1 MQLIL
6 ETIPVVREEDKEE
19 LLRVMPSF
27 VSSTWEVKRP
37 LRKLLPDVNSE
48 GNQTCTGASSQE
60 AGLWL

>member
-37 LRKLLPDVNSE
+37 LRKLLPDVDSE
-48 GNQTCTGASSQE
+48 GTRACTGASFQE
-60 AGLWL
+60 TELWL